1 MDEHNELRTRLRA
14 VGMELFRRD
23 GLRFTMQQ
31 AAAMMHISKKTI
43 YAVYPSKEALL
54 LDMVDDAFT
63 RIHARKQRIL
73 DGPGT
78 LAEKLRAVIIALP
91 EEYTALDLQQM
102 DLLDEKYPRVAA
114 RVREHLETGWEPTLA
129 LLEQAMGE
137 GVIRRVSLPVLQR
150 MISASIED
158 FLADRTLDAQGISY
172 TDALDEMISILL
184 EGRACPARNLPI
196 ACRQSSTAHHS
207 PKPPNPATRLPP
219 PHNLCP
225 PTAVTPIYTLPKLPP
240 QTLSK
245 KSKKLAKTC

>member
-1 MDEHNELRTRLRA
+1 MDEHNELCTRLRA

-43 YAVYPSKEALL
+43 YAVYPSKEAL

-102 DLLDEKYPRVAA
+102 NLLDEKYPRVAA

-184 EGRACPARNLPI
+184 EGLLVR
-196 ACRQSSTAHHS
+196 
-207 PKPPNPATRLPP
+207 
-219 PHNLCP
+219 
-225 PTAVTPIYTLPKLPP
+225 
-240 QTLSK
+240 
-245 KSKKLAKTC
+245 

>member
-1 MDEHNELRTRLRA
+1 MDEHNEQRTRLRA

-54 LDMVDDAFT
+54 LDMVNDAFT

-78 LAEKLRAVIIALP
+78 LP

-184 EGRACPARNLPI
+184 EGLLVR
-196 ACRQSSTAHHS
+196 
-207 PKPPNPATRLPP
+207 
-219 PHNLCP
+219 
-225 PTAVTPIYTLPKLPP
+225 
-240 QTLSK
+240 
-245 KSKKLAKTC
+245 

>member
-1 MDEHNELRTRLRA
+1 MDEHNELCTRLRA

-91 EEYTALDLQQM
+91 EEYTALDL
-102 DLLDEKYPRVAA
+102 LDEKYPRVAA

-184 EGRACPARNLPI
+184 EGLLVR
-196 ACRQSSTAHHS
+196 
-207 PKPPNPATRLPP
+207 
-219 PHNLCP
+219 
-225 PTAVTPIYTLPKLPP
+225 
-240 QTLSK
+240 
-245 KSKKLAKTC
+245 

>member
-78 LAEKLRAVIIALP
+78 LAEKLRAVIIAMP
-91 EEYTALDLQQM
+91 AEYAALDLRQM
-102 DLLDEKYPRVAA
+102 KELDEKYPVVAA
-114 RVREHLETGWEPTLA
+114 RVRSQLENGWEPTMA
-129 LLEQAMGE
+129 LLEQAVAE
-137 GVIRRVSLPVLQR
+137 GVMRPVSLPVLRQ
-150 MISASIED
+150 MITASIES
-158 FLADRTLDAQGISY
+158 FLADRSLAESGVQY
-172 TDALDEMISILL
+172 VAVLEEMISILL
-184 EGRACPARNLPI
+184 EGVLP
-196 ACRQSSTAHHS
+196 R
-207 PKPPNPATRLPP
+207 
-219 PHNLCP
+219 
-225 PTAVTPIYTLPKLPP
+225 
-240 QTLSK
+240 
-245 KSKKLAKTC
+245 

>member
-1 MDEHNELRTRLRA
+1 MDEHNELRTRLCA

-102 DLLDEKYPRVAA
+102 DFLDEKYPRVAA
-114 RVREHLETGWEPTLA
+114 RVRGAYLGTAGAGNGGGCYPSGIPA
-129 LLEQAMGE
+129 G
-137 GVIRRVSLPVLQR
+137 
-150 MISASIED
+150 SA
-158 FLADRTLDAQGISY
+158 ADDLRF
-172 TDALDEMISILL
+172 
-184 EGRACPARNLPI
+184 
-196 ACRQSSTAHHS
+196 H
-207 PKPPNPATRLPP
+207 
-219 PHNLCP
+219 
-225 PTAVTPIYTLPKLPP
+225 
-240 QTLSK
+240 
-245 KSKKLAKTC
+245 

>member
-1 MDEHNELRTRLRA
+1 MDENNELRIRLCA

-31 AAAMMHISKKTI
+31 AAAVMHISKKTI

-102 DLLDEKYPRVAA
+102 DLLDENIQSRSARAGASGNRLGAYLGAAGAGDGGGRYPSGIPAGSAA
-114 RVREHLETGWEPTLA
+114 DDLRFH
-129 LLEQAMGE
+129 
-137 GVIRRVSLPVLQR
+137 
-150 MISASIED
+150 
-158 FLADRTLDAQGISY
+158 
-172 TDALDEMISILL
+172 
-184 EGRACPARNLPI
+184 
-196 ACRQSSTAHHS
+196 
-207 PKPPNPATRLPP
+207 
-219 PHNLCP
+219 
-225 PTAVTPIYTLPKLPP
+225 
-240 QTLSK
+240 
-245 KSKKLAKTC
+245 

>member
-1 MDEHNELRTRLRA
+1 MRSQ
-14 VGMELFRRD
+14 G
-23 GLRFTMQQ
+23 
-31 AAAMMHISKKTI
+31 
-43 YAVYPSKEALL
+43 
-54 LDMVDDAFT
+54 
-63 RIHARKQRIL
+63 HARKQRIL

-158 FLADRTLDAQGISY
+158 FLADRTLDAQGITY

-184 EGRACPARNLPI
+184 EGLLVR
-196 ACRQSSTAHHS
+196 
-207 PKPPNPATRLPP
+207 
-219 PHNLCP
+219 
-225 PTAVTPIYTLPKLPP
+225 
-240 QTLSK
+240 
-245 KSKKLAKTC
+245 

>member
-129 LLEQAMGE
+129 LQ
-137 GVIRRVSLPVLQR
+137 P

-158 FLADRTLDAQGISY
+158 FLADRALDAQGISY

-184 EGRACPARNLPI
+184 EGLLVR
-196 ACRQSSTAHHS
+196 
-207 PKPPNPATRLPP
+207 
-219 PHNLCP
+219 
-225 PTAVTPIYTLPKLPP
+225 
-240 QTLSK
+240 
-245 KSKKLAKTC
+245 

>member
-1 MDEHNELRTRLRA
+1 MDEHNELCTRLRA

-114 RVREHLETGWEPTLA
+114 RVREHLGNRLGAYLGTAGAGDGGGRYPSGIPA
-129 LLEQAMGE
+129 G
-137 GVIRRVSLPVLQR
+137 
-150 MISASIED
+150 SA
-158 FLADRTLDAQGISY
+158 ADDLRF
-172 TDALDEMISILL
+172 
-184 EGRACPARNLPI
+184 
-196 ACRQSSTAHHS
+196 H
-207 PKPPNPATRLPP
+207 
-219 PHNLCP
+219 
-225 PTAVTPIYTLPKLPP
+225 
-240 QTLSK
+240 
-245 KSKKLAKTC
+245 

>member
-1 MDEHNELRTRLRA
+1 MDEHNELCTRLRA

-114 RVREHLETGWEPTLA
+114 RVREHLETGRDT
-129 LLEQAMGE
+129 
-137 GVIRRVSLPVLQR
+137 RRVSLPVLQR

-172 TDALDEMISILL
+172 TDALNEMISILL
-184 EGRACPARNLPI
+184 EGLLVR
-196 ACRQSSTAHHS
+196 
-207 PKPPNPATRLPP
+207 
-219 PHNLCP
+219 
-225 PTAVTPIYTLPKLPP
+225 
-240 QTLSK
+240 
-245 KSKKLAKTC
+245 

>member
-63 RIHARKQRIL
+63 RIHARKQRLL

-150 MISASIED
+150 MISGSIED
-158 FLADRTLDAQGISY
+158 YLALFVLLCTELSFLLVRLTGAVF
-172 TDALDEMISILL
+172 
-184 EGRACPARNLPI
+184 
-196 ACRQSSTAHHS
+196 AH
-207 PKPPNPATRLPP
+207 K
-219 PHNLCP
+219 PHNC
-225 PTAVTPIYTLPKLPP
+225 TAFYIQIDMIKYSVAAKR
-240 QTLSK
+240 
-245 KSKKLAKTC
+245 LAHTAN

>member
-1 MDEHNELRTRLRA
+1 MDEHNEQRTRLRA

-31 AAAMMHISKKTI
+31 AAAMMHISKKTTSPDTPTR
-43 YAVYPSKEALL
+43 AALVL
-54 LDMVDDAFT
+54 YWGHDAFT
-63 RIHARKQRIL
+63 CTHAPKQRIL

-102 DLLDEKYPRVAA
+102 GLLDEKYPRVAA

-184 EGRACPARNLPI
+184 EGLLVR
-196 ACRQSSTAHHS
+196 
-207 PKPPNPATRLPP
+207 
-219 PHNLCP
+219 
-225 PTAVTPIYTLPKLPP
+225 
-240 QTLSK
+240 
-245 KSKKLAKTC
+245 

>member
-1 MDEHNELRTRLRA
+1 MDEHNELCTRLRA
-14 VGMELFRRD
+14 VGMELFRRE

-102 DLLDEKYPRVAA
+102 DLLDENRLGAYLGTAGAGDGGGRYPSGIPAGSAA
-114 RVREHLETGWEPTLA
+114 DDLRFH
-129 LLEQAMGE
+129 
-137 GVIRRVSLPVLQR
+137 
-150 MISASIED
+150 
-158 FLADRTLDAQGISY
+158 
-172 TDALDEMISILL
+172 
-184 EGRACPARNLPI
+184 
-196 ACRQSSTAHHS
+196 
-207 PKPPNPATRLPP
+207 
-219 PHNLCP
+219 
-225 PTAVTPIYTLPKLPP
+225 
-240 QTLSK
+240 
-245 KSKKLAKTC
+245 